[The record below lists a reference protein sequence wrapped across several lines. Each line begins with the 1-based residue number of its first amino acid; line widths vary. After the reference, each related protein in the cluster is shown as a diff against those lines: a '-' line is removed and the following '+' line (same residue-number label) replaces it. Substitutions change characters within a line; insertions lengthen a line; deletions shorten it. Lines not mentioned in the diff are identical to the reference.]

1 MEYNTLISKDLAKL
15 INHCE
20 KQIKLS
26 YAFNDKKHLEEHET
40 ILKIIDE
47 YKKVKHENQE
57 LRRNISS
64 ILNNNGFEF
73 KNGNGEL
80 VCKLDNNLQALI
92 KENQE
97 LKKQIEADYT
107 SVYLKA
113 CEDTKDKYKIQQ
125 KEFMKY
131 LEDGINNIKEQIKN
145 YDIWHEVGTDINFL
159 ILKKQFNIEML
170 SKYKEI
176 VGVKDENK

>member
-1 MEYNTLISKDLAKL
+1 MNKEELEKL
-15 INHCE
+15 ILRLTDIDIQTNG
-20 KQIKLS
+20 KL
-26 YAFNDKKHLEEHET
+26 NDVQRVQLSNYQDMYILLKKNEL
-40 ILKIIDE
+40 LQQ
-47 YKKVKHENQE
+47 ENQE

-97 LKKQIEADYT
+97 LKKQIEADYI

-125 KEFMKY
+125 KEFINY
-131 LEDGINNIKEQIKN
+131 LEDGIKEAKNDRKSEWDYEIKFE
-145 YDIWHEVGTDINFL
+145 INGYIDAYEE
-159 ILKKQFNIEML
+159 ILL
-170 SKYKEI
+170 KYKEI
-176 VGVKDENK
+176 VGDISE